1 MKTISVKIDEAV
13 FKELN
18 IRRGRESFSN
28 YLRGMNEGI

>member
-1 MKTISVKIDEAV
+1 MKTISLKIDEATY
-13 FKELN
+13 KEMN